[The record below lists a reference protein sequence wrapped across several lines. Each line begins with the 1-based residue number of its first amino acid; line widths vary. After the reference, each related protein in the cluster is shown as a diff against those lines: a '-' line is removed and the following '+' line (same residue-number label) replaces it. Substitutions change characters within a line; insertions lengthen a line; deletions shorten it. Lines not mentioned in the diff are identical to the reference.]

1 MDCDF
6 SPSSPH
12 LLPNGLFSPQN
23 QISFELLALSGL
35 SGFSTFKGGKML
47 IFQGF
52 ANSRIVREFPPFS
65 FKVRIATLTRNR
77 LIRKGPW
84 VRIPPSPPE
93 ITPVVGFSG
102 CWLFSF
108 IRCKAQAVEHCV
120 SRSQLR
126 AVIQMCVNLGSQRK
140 RTRRIRPKTRLAGID
155 AV

>member
-1 MDCDF
+1 
-6 SPSSPH
+6 
-12 LLPNGLFSPQN
+12 
-23 QISFELLALSGL
+23 
-35 SGFSTFKGGKML
+35 ML

-102 CWLFSF
+102 CWLFIFHSVQKHGLQELMLYDTATKPEYRSSF
-108 IRCKAQAVEHCV
+108 CREGDQYDEKA
-120 SRSQLR
+120 
-126 AVIQMCVNLGSQRK
+126 M
-140 RTRRIRPKTRLAGID
+140 RTGAFKQSS
-155 AV
+155 